1 MTRAAFERLVAEAV
15 TLIPARFR
23 REMKNLALVV
33 EDEPGAELL
42 EEMEIEP
49 PDSLYGLYQ
58 GTPLPERT
66 WGFGNTLPDR
76 ITLFQRPIEE
86 DCEDEDE
93 IRIVIGETLIHEVGH
108 YFGLSEE
115 EIEAIE
121 EQYWRDQ
128 APDEDEDDTSR

>member
-1 MTRAAFERLVAEAV
+1 MTRAAFEQLVAEAL
-15 TLIPARFR
+15 TLIPRRFQ
-23 REMKNLALVV
+23 REMTNLALVV
-33 EDEPGAELL
+33 ETEPSAELL

-66 WGFGNTLPDR
+66 WAFGNVLPDR

-86 DCEDEDE
+86 DCEDDDE
-93 IRIVIGETLIHEVGH
+93 VRAIIGETLIHEVGH

-115 EIEAIE
+115 EIEEIE
-121 EQYWRDQ
+121 EQYWRG
-128 APDEDEDDTSR
+128 ETGT